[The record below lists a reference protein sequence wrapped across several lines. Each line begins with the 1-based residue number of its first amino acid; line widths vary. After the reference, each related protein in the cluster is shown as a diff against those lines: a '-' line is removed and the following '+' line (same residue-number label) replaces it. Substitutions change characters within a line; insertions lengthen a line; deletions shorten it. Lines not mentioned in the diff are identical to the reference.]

1 MASPAH
7 GPGLSSM
14 FDAVEMMRKTWSGMN
29 VPSSLQ
35 PTMDLEEID
44 RRIAD
49 LRVVE
54 QWLQLNQSMLQ
65 TTIQTLEIQRN
76 TLAAFQAFSQAGAMV
91 THPAA
96 APAAKSSSAPPPPR
110 AFSANQ
116 PTRAAQNPGP
126 VGPGDQPTGTP
137 PDNPSGNPLGNPLGN
152 PSGNAMGGA
161 SIAAAQA
168 ALWWDFLQQ
177 PFRQMTEAANRQAA
191 SAPEPDSSDPPSA
204 AATHGLRGG
213 HAQSE
218 LRTGSAPIAATASGP
233 TSGMDPHRQAGRS
246 PGPPAL
252 NPGKHAASQAGDASA
267 SPSRRIPRS

>member
-1 MASPAH
+1 MASPAQ

-76 TLAAFQAFSQAGAMV
+76 TLAAFQAFSQAGAMA
-91 THPAA
+91 TKPT
-96 APAAKSSSAPPPPR
+96 APACASVGGTAPDPK
-110 AFSANQ
+110 
-116 PTRAAQNPGP
+116 
-126 VGPGDQPTGTP
+126 TGTGTADARP
-137 PDNPSGNPLGNPLGN
+137 TASP
-152 PSGNAMGGA
+152 AGGA

-177 PFRQMTEAANRQAA
+177 PFRQMTEAATRQASPTDQPA
-191 SAPEPDSSDPPSA
+191 SSAPPVGTGTGPSA
-204 AATHGLRGG
+204 GPRADAHRGLGPAQELAPRAGG
-213 HAQSE
+213 N
-218 LRTGSAPIAATASGP
+218 
-233 TSGMDPHRQAGRS
+233 D
-246 PGPPAL
+246 
-252 NPGKHAASQAGDASA
+252 A
-267 SPSRRIPRS
+267 SPSARVPRS

>member
-35 PTMDLEEID
+35 PTMDLAEID

-76 TLAAFQAFSQAGAMV
+76 TLAAFQAFSQAGTMV
-91 THPAA
+91 AHPAA
-96 APAAKSSSAPPPPR
+96 PAPAASAGAAGAAAPGRPSARPLGAGFADPP
-110 AFSANQ
+110 FSAGQ
-116 PTRAAQNPGP
+116 SGGTAQDPKTGAAEDRPTAGP
-126 VGPGDQPTGTP
+126 
-137 PDNPSGNPLGNPLGN
+137 S
-152 PSGNAMGGA
+152 GGA

-177 PFRQMTEAANRQAA
+177 PFRQMTEAASRQASPEDPPA
-191 SAPEPDSSDPPSA
+191 SSAPPVGAGTAPSA
-204 AATHGLRGG
+204 DPRPHAHRGLGPAQEPAPGTGG
-213 HAQSE
+213 
-218 LRTGSAPIAATASGP
+218 T
-233 TSGMDPHRQAGRS
+233 D
-246 PGPPAL
+246 
-252 NPGKHAASQAGDASA
+252 A
-267 SPSRRIPRS
+267 SPSRRVPRS

>member
-35 PTMDLEEID
+35 PTMDLAEID

-76 TLAAFQAFSQAGAMV
+76 TLAAFQAFSQAGTMV
-91 THPAA
+91 AHPAA
-96 APAAKSSSAPPPPR
+96 PAPAASAG
-110 AFSANQ
+110 AAG
-116 PTRAAQNPGP
+116 AAQAPKTGAAEDRPTTGP
-126 VGPGDQPTGTP
+126 
-137 PDNPSGNPLGNPLGN
+137 S
-152 PSGNAMGGA
+152 GGA

-177 PFRQMTEAANRQAA
+177 PFRQMTEAANRQGSPEDQPAN
-191 SAPEPDSSDPPSA
+191 SAPPLGTGTAPSA
-204 AATHGLRGG
+204 DPRG
-213 HAQSE
+213 HAHRGLEPAQE
-218 LRTGSAPIAATASGP
+218 PAARASG
-233 TSGMDPHRQAGRS
+233 TD
-246 PGPPAL
+246 
-252 NPGKHAASQAGDASA
+252 A
-267 SPSRRIPRS
+267 SPSRRGSRS

>member
-35 PTMDLEEID
+35 PTMDLGEID

-76 TLAAFQAFSQAGAMV
+76 TLAAFQAFSQAGAMA
-91 THPAA
+91 TNPT
-96 APAAKSSSAPPPPR
+96 APAGASSGGTAP
-110 AFSANQ
+110 
-116 PTRAAQNPGP
+116 
-126 VGPGDQPTGTP
+126 DLKTGTADARP
-137 PDNPSGNPLGNPLGN
+137 TASP
-152 PSGNAMGGA
+152 AGGT

-177 PFRQMTEAANRQAA
+177 PFRQMTEAASRQTSPADQPASSAA
-191 SAPEPDSSDPPSA
+191 PVGTGTVPSA
-204 AATHGLRGG
+204 DPRAQELAPRAGG
-213 HAQSE
+213 N
-218 LRTGSAPIAATASGP
+218 
-233 TSGMDPHRQAGRS
+233 D
-246 PGPPAL
+246 
-252 NPGKHAASQAGDASA
+252 A
-267 SPSRRIPRS
+267 SPSRRVPRS

>member
-1 MASPAH
+1 
-7 GPGLSSM
+7 M

-35 PTMDLEEID
+35 PTMDLGEID

-91 THPAA
+91 TNPT
-96 APAAKSSSAPPPPR
+96 APAPASSAGAAGPASPGRPSGRPSG
-110 AFSANQ
+110 AGFSDSPFSLGQ
-116 PTRAAQNPGP
+116 SGGTAQDPK
-126 VGPGDQPTGTP
+126 TGTADARP
-137 PDNPSGNPLGNPLGN
+137 TAGP
-152 PSGNAMGGA
+152 AGGA

-177 PFRQMTEAANRQAA
+177 PFRQMTEAANRQGSPEDQPAN
-191 SAPEPDSSDPPSA
+191 SAPPLGTGTAPSA
-204 AATHGLRGG
+204 DPRG
-213 HAQSE
+213 HAHRGLEPAQE
-218 LRTGSAPIAATASGP
+218 PAARASG
-233 TSGMDPHRQAGRS
+233 TD
-246 PGPPAL
+246 
-252 NPGKHAASQAGDASA
+252 A
-267 SPSRRIPRS
+267 SPSRRGSRS

>member
-54 QWLQLNQSMLQ
+54 QWLQLNQNMLQ

-91 THPAA
+91 TNPAT
-96 APAAKSSSAPPPPR
+96 PASASSAGAAGTADAR
-110 AFSANQ
+110 
-116 PTRAAQNPGP
+116 PTTRPASGP
-126 VGPGDQPTGTP
+126 
-137 PDNPSGNPLGNPLGN
+137 
-152 PSGNAMGGA
+152 

-177 PFRQMTEAANRQAA
+177 PFRQMTEAASRQT
-191 SAPEPDSSDPPSA
+191 SPEDPP
-204 AATHGLRGG
+204 
-213 HAQSE
+213 
-218 LRTGSAPIAATASGP
+218 
-233 TSGMDPHRQAGRS
+233 
-246 PGPPAL
+246 
-252 NPGKHAASQAGDASA
+252 ASQAAPVGTGTAPSVDPRANTHRGLGPAEEPAPRAGGTNA
-267 SPSRRIPRS
+267 SPSRRVPRS